1 MKLLA
6 LDLAKNTGYC
16 WAEDSGQP
24 LVMQVRLPGNG
35 AILEVR
41 TFIRILDSGTLSF
54 GDIET
59 QEAEGG
65 WLLRTYYRLTDF
77 LKAHPADLVV
87 LEFPRWLRGASAST
101 RGITTTF
108 GLRAAFLMAAA
119 DCELSAKLVQIDP
132 RKWQD
137 PIIGRGKRVG
147 QKAKSLAA
155 ATARLGLVTKDDNES
170 DAALIA
176 DYALTCLRVRGEI

>member
-6 LDLAKNTGYC
+6 LDLAKNAGYC
-16 WAEDSGQP
+16 WAEDTETPLLRQVQMPGSG
-24 LVMQVRLPGNG
+24 
-35 AILEVR
+35 ATLEIR
-41 TFIRILDSGTLSF
+41 TFTRILDSGTLAL
-54 GDIET
+54 GEMET
-59 QEAEGG
+59 PETEGG
-65 WLLRTYYRLTDF
+65 WLLQTYHRLVDF
-77 LKAHPADLVV
+77 LRAYPSDLVV

-119 DCELSAKLVQIDP
+119 DCEMSARLVQIDP

-137 PIIGRGKRVG
+137 PIIGRGKRAG
-147 QKAKSLAA
+147 QKEKSLAA
-155 ATARLGLVTKDDNES
+155 AQSRLGLITKDNNIS

-176 DYALTCLRVRGEI
+176 DYILTCLRVKGEI